1 MDISQLGL
9 FVAAVLVLNLT
20 PGPDMLFSAASG
32 MKGGA
37 KAGLIS
43 AFGIGAGGL
52 VHALLAAVGVTA
64 LIASSDLAFTA
75 LRIVGAFYLLWIGV
89 RSFQSVTSEQTAS
102 SFDDLSSRKLFARGF
117 VTNVLNPKVGLFF
130 IAFLPQFV
138 DPASEGVAFQIFLMG
153 CFVGLSGIVING
165 TVGFFAGGA
174 SQKVFGRPALK
185 KVIAWLSGSLLI
197 MLGVRLLF
205 VERD

>member
-1 MDISQLGL
+1 MDIQQLGL

-32 MKGGA
+32 MKGGSR
-37 KAGLIS
+37 AGLIS
-43 AFGIGAGGL
+43 ALGIGVGGL

-75 LRIVGAFYLLWIGV
+75 LRIIGAFYLLWIGV
-89 RSFQSVTSEQTAS
+89 RSFKSVTGEQTAS
-102 SFDDLSSRKLFARGF
+102 LSYDLSGRRLFARGF

-138 DPASEGVAFQIFLMG
+138 DPASEGVALQIFLMG
-153 CFVGLSGIVING
+153 CFVGLSGTVING
-165 TVGFFAGGA
+165 TVGFFAGEA
-174 SQKVFGRPALK
+174 SQKIFDRPALK
-185 KVIAWLSGSLLI
+185 KAIAWLSGSLLI

-205 VERD
+205 VERK